1 MNVDVDLVS
10 WALKFEYMSKLGIS
24 YIYQKSS
31 WFCIADSSKFTEEET
46 INFLT
51 AHSYDPDFQIT
62 HPEHKK
68 LKLLKLFD
76 FIPQELKSLDNYLQA
91 IYPFINSPVLSDY
104 LSENI
109 IPVPADYLSENIIPV
124 PADHP
129 GQYYLCKAITLQRRY
144 GTYFVLCS

>member
-1 MNVDVDLVS
+1 S

-68 LKLLKLFD
+68 LKL
-76 FIPQELKSLDNYLQA
+76 ESLDNT
-91 IYPFINSPVLSDY
+91 SVLGEEDEEVD
-104 LSENI
+104 ENTI
-109 IPVPADYLSENIIPV
+109 D
-124 PADHP
+124 
-129 GQYYLCKAITLQRRY
+129 
-144 GTYFVLCS
+144 

>member
-1 MNVDVDLVS
+1 S

-91 IYPFINSPVLSDY
+91 IYPFINSPVLKSLDNTSILDEEDEEEDENTVDNEDNINLEGSEELILKGDLNLDQY
-104 LSENI
+104 LKN
-109 IPVPADYLSENIIPV
+109 ALYAFQQN
-124 PADHP
+124 
-129 GQYYLCKAITLQRRY
+129 
-144 GTYFVLCS
+144 